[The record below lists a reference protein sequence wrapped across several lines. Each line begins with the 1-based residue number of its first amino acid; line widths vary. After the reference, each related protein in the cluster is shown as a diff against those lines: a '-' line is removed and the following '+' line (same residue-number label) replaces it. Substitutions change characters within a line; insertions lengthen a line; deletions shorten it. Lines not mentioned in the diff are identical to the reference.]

1 MRRVKDNSTALHQA
15 AWYGHADV
23 LKLLLSFGADKTSTN
38 QDGDTPLQ
46 CAQCAQQE
54 YDRGEFQF
62 PADPATCR
70 RANEDRQKGPGLRRV
85 DFQTRDGW
93 PSWDRVIQLLSDGA
107 GQEGQGGQS
116 SVATSS
122 EDANT
127 ASSAVITP
135 DQASTGNTEK
145 EEDFE

>member
-107 GQEGQGGQS
+107 GQEGQGGSHQWPPLPRMPILQ
-116 SVATSS
+116 
-122 EDANT
+122 
-127 ASSAVITP
+127 VITP